1 MNQMASE
8 SQVEALPESRT
19 ERAAVT
25 LTRSEKESLR
35 LVAMVDKTDESA
47 LFRVALPAILA
58 RAEEIR
64 AKLEA
69 A

>member
-1 MNQMASE
+1 MAAKT
-8 SQVEALPESRT
+8 QVEILPESRT

-25 LTRSEKESLR
+25 LTRFEKESLR

-47 LFRVALPAILA
+47 LFRVALPEILD
-58 RAEEIR
+58 RAAEIR

>member
-1 MNQMASE
+1 MEAH
-8 SQVEALPESRT
+8 SQATAPTEVRT

-35 LVAMVDKTDESA
+35 LVAMIDKTDEST
-47 LFRVALPAILA
+47 LLRECTLLQILA

-64 AKLEA
+64 SRVA
-69 A
+69 